1 MYNNSVVSKSR
12 LTELYNS
19 GHSMAEIAKTL
30 NCSQNKI
37 VYWMNKYQVKKRSRR
52 EATYVKRNP
61 NGDPF
66 LIKEDL
72 TKEEMFLL
80 GLGIGIYW
88 GKGEKVSVNAIR
100 VANTDPNI
108 IKTFIKFLLEICQLE
123 RRKLSY
129 SIVCFNDS
137 DPDEAKI
144 HWAEKLRIS
153 EEKFGRIVQIPTQ
166 GKGSY
171 KRKSQFGVCTLAV
184 SNPKLKSWIMEQIK
198 KAWIV

>member
-1 MYNNSVVSKSR
+1 
-12 LTELYNS
+12 
-19 GHSMAEIAKTL
+19 MAEIAKTL